1 MRERLPVAL
10 IPAVALA
17 GLAALTL
24 GTAVSWADALW
35 LAWAALFAILEGN
48 AIANETEGDTLSERL
63 RTWFR
68 TKTKAGRF
76 GFTAVVVALVAW
88 LIPHI
93 ILG

>member
-1 MRERLPVAL
+1 MREKLHVAL

-17 GLAALTL
+17 GLAALAL

-35 LAWAALFAILEGN
+35 LAWFAIFAIFEGN

-63 RTWFR
+63 RVWYRVR
-68 TKTKAGRF
+68 TPAGKL
-76 GFTAVVVALVAW
+76 GLTATIVALASW
-88 LIPHI
+88 LIPHL